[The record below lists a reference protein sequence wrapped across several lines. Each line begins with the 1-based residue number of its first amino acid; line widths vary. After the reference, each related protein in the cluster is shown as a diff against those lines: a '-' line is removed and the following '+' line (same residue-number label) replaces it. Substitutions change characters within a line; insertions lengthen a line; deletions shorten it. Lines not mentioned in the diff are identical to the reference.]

1 MKRIKLNDGSSL
13 LLDEQRS
20 DDNLTHTKKSNSN
33 VTLPKEQT
41 KKGSTPVRQDE
52 LDAQPKKKSLQRRS
66 GQRQR
71 TINPWHTEE
80 GWPRREPPE
89 IQSPPNLSQRILRPS
104 SISLAS
110 FASRFLSKVP
120 VIFNATTDSVHSSV
134 KTTSP
139 ANHLRISLY
148 DSPRYPFSKDV
159 TLDHQPLHTNLSRVF
174 HRRDSRHILAHN
186 EIPPSRSH
194 RNHHQRYIHSPN
206 QLSCPNTHHLS
217 VNLANRNAKQPTS
230 KQRPN
235 TSVELTTLLLPEACR
250 LRTM

>member
-80 GWPRREPPE
+80 G
-89 IQSPPNLSQRILRPS
+89 
-104 SISLAS
+104 
-110 FASRFLSKVP
+110 
-120 VIFNATTDSVHSSV
+120 
-134 KTTSP
+134 
-139 ANHLRISLY
+139 
-148 DSPRYPFSKDV
+148 
-159 TLDHQPLHTNLSRVF
+159 
-174 HRRDSRHILAHN
+174 
-186 EIPPSRSH
+186 
-194 RNHHQRYIHSPN
+194 
-206 QLSCPNTHHLS
+206 
-217 VNLANRNAKQPTS
+217 
-230 KQRPN
+230 
-235 TSVELTTLLLPEACR
+235 
-250 LRTM
+250 